1 MKRRQDCELQCD
13 VLVVGTGYA
22 GLAAAIEAL
31 SSGAKVIALGRRNPL
46 ASNSALG
53 GGTFAFAD
61 TTLQRQKG
69 IQDSADLL
77 AEDILKANRRT
88 IPEDIVNVAARQ
100 SIQLYDW
107 LAEIGAEFY
116 EVMQYPGHSVPRV
129 HLESGMDG
137 ANTLNLL
144 LKRARSNG
152 ADVRLGTVAEHLLLN
167 EKNEVEGVQ
176 AINSGGKTTI
186 KAKRATILAA
196 GGFGKNKDMMA
207 EYLLEY
213 AEMPCVSGA
222 GSTGDGIRMGM
233 EIGADVLNMD
243 AAELY
248 SLGAARKGLRLP
260 GVSEAMS
267 KGAILVNKNGERF
280 TDESKGYGL
289 TAPPVM
295 QQPDGVA
302 LLVLDEAL
310 LKSVVKLHL
319 NIDKYLNT
327 GLVYYGETASELGR
341 RTGIEPDN
349 LQKTA
354 DQFFPSGKLYGTWVR
369 TILIQSMGGLKV
381 NSRAQVIHRRG
392 YPIPRLY
399 AAGDNTPSLGGA
411 ATSDNPCPGYLTGT
425 GYLLAL
431 ASGRIAGQNAAEVT
445 IR

>member
-1 MKRRQDCELQCD
+1 MKRRQDYELQCD

-61 TTLQRQKG
+61 TPLQRQKG

-77 AEDILKANRRT
+77 ARDILKANRHT
-88 IPEDIVNVAARQ
+88 IPDDVVNAAAQQ

-107 LAEIGAEFY
+107 LVDIGAEFY

-144 LKRARSNG
+144 LTRARNEG
-152 ADVRLGTVAEHLLLN
+152 ADVPLGTVAEHLLLN
-167 EKNEVEGVQ
+167 ENNEVEGVQ
-176 AINSGGKTTI
+176 ADNYGEKITI
-186 KAKRATILAA
+186 KARRATILAA
-196 GGFGKNKDMMA
+196 GGFAKNKDMMA
-207 EYLLEY
+207 TYLPGY
-213 AEMPCVSGA
+213 MEMPCVSGA

-248 SLGAARKGLRLP
+248 SLGAAKKSLRIP
-260 GVSEAMS
+260 GVSEALS
-267 KGAILVNKNGERF
+267 KGALLVNKNGERF
-280 TDESKGYGL
+280 TDESQGYGL

-295 QQPDGVA
+295 QQPDAVA
-302 LLVLDEAL
+302 LLVLDETL

-327 GLVYYGETASELGR
+327 GLVYYGETASELGQK
-341 RTGIEPDN
+341 TGVNSDN
-349 LQKTA
+349 LQKTVG
-354 DQFFPSGKLYGTWVR
+354 QFFPSGKLYGTWVR

-381 NSRAQVIHRRG
+381 NSRAQVIHRDG
-392 YPIPRLY
+392 HPIPRLY

-431 ASGRIAGQNAAEVT
+431 ASGRIAGQNAAEVK
-445 IR
+445 I

>member
-1 MKRRQDCELQCD
+1 MKSRQDYELQCD
-13 VLVVGTGYA
+13 VLVIGTGYA
-22 GLAAAIEAL
+22 GLAATIEAL
-31 SSGAKVIALGRRNPL
+31 SSGAEVIALGRRNPL

-61 TTLQRQKG
+61 TPLQRQKG
-69 IQDSADLL
+69 IRDSAELL
-77 AEDILKANRRT
+77 AKDILKANRHT
-88 IPEDIVNVAARQ
+88 IPEDVVNAAARQ
-100 SIQLYDW
+100 GIQLYDW
-107 LAEIGAEFY
+107 LVEIGAEFY
-116 EVMQYPGHSVPRV
+116 EVMQYPGHSIPRV

-144 LKRARSNG
+144 LKKARSKG
-152 ADVRLGTVAEHLLLN
+152 ADVWLGTVAEHLILN
-167 EKNEVEGVQ
+167 EENEVEGVQ
-176 AINSGGKTTI
+176 AVNSAEKITI
-186 KAKRATILAA
+186 KARRATILAA
-196 GGFGKNKDMMA
+196 GGFGKNKVMMTK
-207 EYLLEY
+207 YLPEY

-248 SLGAARKGLRLP
+248 SLGSAQKGLRIL

-280 TDESKGYGL
+280 TDESQGYGL

-295 QQPDGVA
+295 QQADAVA

-310 LKSVVKLHL
+310 LKSVVKLHR

-327 GLVYYGETASELGR
+327 GSVYYGETASGLAQK
-341 RTGIEPDN
+341 TGIDPDN
-349 LQKTA
+349 FQKTA
-354 DQFFPSGKLYGTWVR
+354 SQFFPSGKLYGTWVR
-369 TILIQSMGGLKV
+369 TILIQSMGGLKI
-381 NSRAQVIHRRG
+381 NAKAQVIHHRG
-392 YPIPRLY
+392 HPIPRLY

-411 ATSDNPCPGYLTGT
+411 ATSENPCPGYLTGT

-431 ASGRIAGQNAAEVT
+431 ASGRIAGQNAART
-445 IR
+445 AI

>member
-1 MKRRQDCELQCD
+1 MKRRQNYKIQCD
-13 VLVVGTGYA
+13 VLVIGAGYA

-31 SSGAKVIALGRRNPL
+31 SSGAEVIALGRRNPL

-61 TTLQRQKG
+61 TLLQRQKG
-69 IQDSADLL
+69 IQDSANLL
-77 AEDILKANRRT
+77 ARDILKANRRT
-88 IPEDIVNVAARQ
+88 VPEDVVNAAARQ
-100 SIQLYDW
+100 GTQLYDW
-107 LAEIGAEFY
+107 LVEIGAEFY

-144 LKRARSNG
+144 LKRAMRKG
-152 ADVRLGTVAEHLLLN
+152 ADVRLGTVAEHLLVS

-176 AINSGGKTTI
+176 AVNSTEKITI
-186 KAKRATILAA
+186 KARRATVLAA

-207 EYLLEY
+207 KYLPEY
-213 AEMPCVSGA
+213 AELPCVSGA

-233 EIGADVLNMD
+233 EIGADVINMD

-248 SLGAARKGLRLP
+248 SLGSARKSLRIL

-295 QQPDGVA
+295 QQPYAVA

-310 LKSVVKLHL
+310 LKRVVKLHR

-327 GLVYYGETASELGR
+327 GLFYYGETASGLAQK
-341 RTGIEPDN
+341 TGVNPDN

-354 DQFFPSGKLYGTWVR
+354 SQVFPYGKLYGTLVR
-369 TILIQSMGGLKV
+369 TILIQSMGGLKI
-381 NSRAQVIHRRG
+381 NAKTQVIHNDG
-392 YPIPRLY
+392 HPIPRLY

-411 ATSDNPCPGYLTGT
+411 ATSKNPCPGYLTGT

-431 ASGRIAGQNAAEVT
+431 ASGRIAGQNAAT
-445 IR
+445 TAI